1 MSNPSD
7 KTETRMNKQPEKR
20 RADLLNMSLE
30 EIKSDL
36 VSLGE
41 EHYRGDQI
49 YQWVYRG
56 VAFDEMTNL
65 SKSLRQKLAQNYIIG
80 T

>member
-36 VSLGE
+36 VSLERNITGE
-41 EHYRGDQI
+41 IR
-49 YQWVYRG
+49 
-56 VAFDEMTNL
+56 L
-65 SKSLRQKLAQNYIIG
+65 SVGIQRCCF
-80 T
+80 